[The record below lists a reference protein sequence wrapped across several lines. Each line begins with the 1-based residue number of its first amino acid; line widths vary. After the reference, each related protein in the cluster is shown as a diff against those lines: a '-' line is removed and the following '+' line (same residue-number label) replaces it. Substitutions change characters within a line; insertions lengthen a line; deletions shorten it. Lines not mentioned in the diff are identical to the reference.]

1 MFTNHFKMT
10 GQPFVERAP
19 VEQILRDER
28 IQQGLARLQYFVQQ
42 GEIAVVTGKA
52 GIGKSTLLKL
62 FIKELPVNLYSWL
75 YIHLTQVRT
84 TSLLKLIINAMG
96 ESPSLGKDR
105 LFAQILD
112 KAKNSER
119 QIVLIVDESQMLS
132 SEALTDLRLLLSS
145 AIDDRPPIRLLL
157 SGQEDL
163 ARHLKSSR
171 HLALL
176 QRISV
181 RYNLVPLT
189 RDQTV
194 SYIDFQMRSVDASEK
209 IFDPEV
215 KLAMHDYTHGV
226 PRQINNVATACLL
239 NAASRKPKTLSTQL
253 RSSRIT
259 TASIGKC
266 WRRYVAIAGGCKPR
280 ARYPPVSS

>member
-1 MFTNHFKMT
+1 MAKALDIRFAGQRQQVAQAGFGENDQCPIMF
-10 GQPFVERAP
+10 Q
-19 VEQILRDER
+19 
-28 IQQGLARLQYFVQQ
+28 
-42 GEIAVVTGKA
+42 
-52 GIGKSTLLKL
+52 
-62 FIKELPVNLYSWL
+62 
-75 YIHLTQVRT
+75 
-84 TSLLKLIINAMG
+84 INALG

-119 QIVLIVDESQMLS
+119 QIVLIVDEAQMLS

-145 AIDDRPPIRLLL
+145 AIDERPPIRLLL

-194 SYIDFQMRSVDASEK
+194 SYIDFQMKSVNAGEK

-226 PRQINNVATACLL
+226 PRQINNVATACKVLAFPNL
-239 NAASRKPKTLSTQL
+239 AANVSYFITNRQGFLTFAGKACGQFVCKYASRKLCALEVCQAAK
-253 RSSRIT
+253 
-259 TASIGKC
+259 
-266 WRRYVAIAGGCKPR
+266 
-280 ARYPPVSS
+280 